1 MNQIA
6 AEQREFAPVETAHRK
21 IRLKKQFPKESEAIA
36 KEYSLSAVAARVLA
50 ARGYVV
56 GEDLQN
62 YLYPTLKD
70 GLPDPNKLKNLALAC
85 RLIKEVADSG
95 KGVAI
100 CCDFDVDGLSG
111 GAQVHDFF
119 NRVGVRNQV
128 FVPDRFEDGYGLN
141 EKMVREIAEKEFGLL
156 LTIDYGTTNV
166 KELEL
171 ARKLGLKTV
180 VVDHHHVSGQ
190 KPPADFF
197 INPNQKG
204 CGFAGKILCA
214 SGLAWYLLVALKG
227 LFPEAKQI
235 DIKDYLD
242 LACLG
247 TICDMVP
254 LVGANRII
262 ARRGLELLG
271 QTTRAGL
278 VALKNVSGINQSVN
292 CFDVGFG
299 IGPRLNAAG
308 RIVHGDIVI
317 QLLTTGDSKL
327 ASKLAQR
334 LNKLNLERQH
344 TEGLVKEAAV
354 EQIRARGHLP
364 GALVVFDKDFHTGV
378 VGIVAQRLVE
388 MFYRPAVV
396 LGRDSDGLYK
406 GSVRG
411 IRGFN
416 VVESLAAV
424 SEHLVKFGGH
434 EGAGGLSV
442 EEGNFPAFEEAFVQ
456 ECERRL
462 SDIETVP
469 LAEADTEAALGD
481 LRPELVAELR
491 RFAPFGIGNPNPQ
504 ILFKNL
510 KVTEVR
516 VLKDAHIKAAFS
528 DGKAG
533 ITGLMWRTASHPAL
547 KVGASVHVVGRPD
560 MSSYGGRSEVQLNLQ
575 AIESAS

>member
-1 MNQIA
+1 MHQA
-6 AEQREFAPVETAHRK
+6 AVENREFAPVETAHRK
-21 IRLKKQFPKESEAIA
+21 IRLRKQLVKQADAIA
-36 KEYSLSAVAARVLA
+36 QEYSLSAVASRVLA
-50 ARGYVV
+50 ARGHTV

-62 YLYPTLKD
+62 YLSPTLKD

-85 RLIKEVADSG
+85 RLIKEVADTG
-95 KGVAI
+95 KGIAI

-119 NRVGVRNQV
+119 NQIGVQSQV

-141 EKMVREIAEKEFGLL
+141 EKMVREIAEKKFGLL

-171 ARKLGLKTV
+171 AHKLGLKSV

-227 LFPEAKQI
+227 FFPQAKQL
-235 DIKDYLD
+235 DVKNYLD

-254 LVGANRII
+254 LIGANRVI
-262 ARRGLELLG
+262 AKRGLELLG
-271 QTTRAGL
+271 QTTRPGL
-278 VALKNVSGINQSVN
+278 VALKNVSGINQTVN

-308 RIVHGDIVI
+308 RIVHGDIVV
-317 QLLTTGDSKL
+317 QLLTTSDSKL
-327 ASKLAQR
+327 ATKLAQR

-354 EQIRARGHLP
+354 ERIRSRGHLP
-364 GALVVFDKDFHTGV
+364 AGLVVYDKEFHTGV

-416 VVESLAAV
+416 VVEALGAV

-442 EEGNFPAFEEAFVQ
+442 QEANFEAFEEAFVR

-462 SDIETVP
+462 SDIETDPV
-469 LAEADTEAALGD
+469 AEADTEASLSD
-481 LRPELVAELR
+481 LHPDLISELK

-504 ILFKNL
+504 LLFRGL
-510 KVTEVR
+510 KVAEVR
-516 VLKDAHIKAAFS
+516 SLKDAHLKVTFS

-533 ITGLMWRTASHPAL
+533 VTGLMWRTKSHPAL
-547 KVGASVHVVGRPD
+547 KVGAQVDVVGRPD
-560 MSSYGGRSEVQLNLQ
+560 MSNFGGRSELQLNLQ
-575 AIESAS
+575 AVESA